1 MAPPTITILSA
12 MSFPRSAAKPCT
24 RRADAAS
31 GRMTRSMAT
40 LAGFGAILL
49 WATLALFTT
58 LSGAMPPLQLLA
70 MCFTIGG
77 GMGLVAGARRRG
89 WRSWRQPWPVWA
101 LGVGG
106 LFGYHLLY
114 VLALRAA
121 PPVQASLIAYLWPL
135 LIVLLATRVTGERL
149 RWHHLC
155 GALLGLAGAALI
167 VTGGRGID
175 VSADHA
181 PGYAIAYVAAF
192 FWAGYSVLS
201 RRVASVPTDAV
212 TGFCL
217 ATSGLSALAHLALE
231 ETVWPQGVEW
241 LAVLGLGL
249 GPVGLAFFLWD
260 IGVKRGDL
268 PVLGAASYAAPLLST
283 LVLIGTGQAEATWV
297 VGAACLLITGGA
309 ALAAKDMFS
318 KGPRSG

>member
-1 MAPPTITILSA
+1 
-12 MSFPRSAAKPCT
+12 
-24 RRADAAS
+24 
-31 GRMTRSMAT
+31 MTRNTAT
-40 LAGFGAILL
+40 LAGFGAVVL

-58 LSGAMPPLQLLA
+58 LSGQVPPLQLLA
-70 MCFTIGG
+70 MCFAIGG
-77 GMGLVAGARRRG
+77 AMGLAAGWRRRG
-89 WRSWRQPWPVWA
+89 WRAWVQPWPVWA

-135 LIVLLATRVTGERL
+135 LIVVLSSLGTGL
-149 RWHHLC
+149 RAHHLI
-155 GALLGLAGAALI
+155 GAMLGLAGAALI
-167 VTGGRGID
+167 VTGGQG
-175 VSADHA
+175 VSLSSEHA
-181 PGYAIAYVAAF
+181 TGYVTALVAAV

-201 RRVASVPTDAV
+201 RRVADVPTDAV

-217 ATSGLSALAHLALE
+217 ATSALSLVAHLMLE
-231 ETVWPQGVEW
+231 RTVMPQGAEW
-241 LAVLGLGL
+241 LAILGLGL

-283 LVLIGTGQAEATWV
+283 FVLIGAGQATLTWV
-297 VGAACLLITGGA
+297 VGVACLLITGGA
-309 ALAAKDMFS
+309 CLAAKDLIL
-318 KGPRSG
+318 RR

>member
-1 MAPPTITILSA
+1 
-12 MSFPRSAAKPCT
+12 
-24 RRADAAS
+24 
-31 GRMTRSMAT
+31 MAT
-40 LAGFGAILL
+40 LAGFGAVVL

-58 LSGAMPPLQLLA
+58 LSGQVPPLQLLA
-70 MCFTIGG
+70 MCFAIGG
-77 GMGLVAGARRRG
+77 AMGLAAGWRRRG
-89 WRSWRQPWPVWA
+89 WRAWAQPWPVWA

-135 LIVLLATRVTGERL
+135 LIVVLSSLGTGL
-149 RWHHLC
+149 RAHHLI
-155 GALLGLAGAALI
+155 GAMLGLAGAALL
-167 VTGGRGID
+167 VTGGQGI
-175 VSADHA
+175 SLSSEHA
-181 PGYAIAYVAAF
+181 TGYVTAFVAAF

-201 RRVASVPTDAV
+201 RRVADVPTDAV

-217 ATSGLSALAHLALE
+217 ATSALSLVAHLMLE
-231 ETVWPQGVEW
+231 RTVMPQGAEW
-241 LAVLGLGL
+241 LAILGLGL

-283 LVLIGTGQAEATWV
+283 FVLIGAGQATLTWV
-297 VGAACLLITGGA
+297 VGVACLLITGGA
-309 ALAAKDMFS
+309 CLAAKDLIL
-318 KGPRSG
+318 RR

>member
-1 MAPPTITILSA
+1 
-12 MSFPRSAAKPCT
+12 
-24 RRADAAS
+24 
-31 GRMTRSMAT
+31 MTRDMAT
-40 LAGFGAILL
+40 LAGFGAVVL

-58 LSGAMPPLQLLA
+58 LSGDVPPFQLLA
-70 MCFTIGG
+70 MCFAVGG
-77 GMGLVAGARRRG
+77 TMGLIAGWRRRG
-89 WRSWRQPWPVWA
+89 WTAWRQPWPVWA

-135 LIVLLATRVTGERL
+135 LIVLLSSLGTGL
-149 RWHHLC
+149 RAHHLI

-167 VTGGRGID
+167 VTGGQG
-175 VSADHA
+175 VALSSDHA
-181 PGYAIAYVAAF
+181 AGYAIAFVAAF

-201 RRVASVPTDAV
+201 RRFADVPTDAV

-217 ATSGLSALAHLALE
+217 ATAALSLVAHLALE
-231 ETVWPQGVEW
+231 STVVPQGTEW
-241 LAVLGLGL
+241 LAILGLGL

-268 PVLGAASYAAPLLST
+268 PVLGAASYGAPLLST
-283 LVLIGTGQAEATWV
+283 FVLIGAGQATLTWAV
-297 VGAACLLITGGA
+297 ALACLLITGGA
-309 ALAAKDMFS
+309 GLAAKDLIFRR
-318 KGPRSG
+318 P

>member
-1 MAPPTITILSA
+1 
-12 MSFPRSAAKPCT
+12 
-24 RRADAAS
+24 
-31 GRMTRSMAT
+31 MTRTMAT
-40 LAGFGAILL
+40 LAGFGAVVL

-58 LSGAMPPLQLLA
+58 LSGAVPPLQLLA
-70 MCFTIGG
+70 MCFAIGG
-77 GMGLVAGARRRG
+77 TMGLLAGARRRG
-89 WRSWRQPWPVWA
+89 WRSWWQPWPVWA

-135 LIVLLATRVTGERL
+135 LIVLFATSATGERL
-149 RWHHLC
+149 RAHHVA

-167 VTGGRGID
+167 VTGGRGIA
-175 VSADHA
+175 VSAEHVT
-181 PGYAIAYVAAF
+181 GYALALVAAV

-217 ATSGLSALAHLALE
+217 ATALLSTLAHLALE
-231 ETVWPQGVEW
+231 ATVWPEGIEW

-260 IGVKRGDL
+260 VGVKRGDL
-268 PVLGAASYAAPLLST
+268 AVLGAASYAAPLLST
-283 LVLIGTGQAEATWV
+283 LVLIGAGRAEATWV

-309 ALAAKDMFS
+309 LLAAKDLL
-318 KGPRSG
+318 RR

>member
-1 MAPPTITILSA
+1 
-12 MSFPRSAAKPCT
+12 
-24 RRADAAS
+24 
-31 GRMTRSMAT
+31 MAT
-40 LAGFGAILL
+40 LAGFGAVVL

-58 LSGAMPPLQLLA
+58 LSGDVPPFQLLA
-70 MCFTIGG
+70 MCFAVGG
-77 GMGLVAGARRRG
+77 TMGLIAGWRRRG
-89 WRSWRQPWPVWA
+89 WTAWRQPWPVWA

-135 LIVLLATRVTGERL
+135 LIVLLSSLGTGL
-149 RWHHLC
+149 RAHHLI

-167 VTGGRGID
+167 VTGGQG
-175 VSADHA
+175 VALSSDHA
-181 PGYAIAYVAAF
+181 AGYAIAFVAAF

-201 RRVASVPTDAV
+201 RRFADVPTDAV

-217 ATSGLSALAHLALE
+217 ATAALSLVAHLALE
-231 ETVWPQGVEW
+231 STVVPQGTEW
-241 LAVLGLGL
+241 LAILGLGL

-268 PVLGAASYAAPLLST
+268 PVLGAASYGAPLLST
-283 LVLIGTGQAEATWV
+283 FVLIGAGQATLTWAV
-297 VGAACLLITGGA
+297 ALACLLITGGA
-309 ALAAKDMFS
+309 GLAAKDLIFRR
-318 KGPRSG
+318 P

>member
-1 MAPPTITILSA
+1 
-12 MSFPRSAAKPCT
+12 
-24 RRADAAS
+24 
-31 GRMTRSMAT
+31 MTRNRAT
-40 LAGFGAILL
+40 LAGFGAVVL

-58 LSGAMPPLQLLA
+58 LSGDVPPLQLLA
-70 MCFTIGG
+70 MCFAVGG
-77 GMGLVAGARRRG
+77 TMGLLAGWRRKG

-114 VLALRAA
+114 VLALRNA

-135 LIVLLATRVTGERL
+135 LIVLLSSLGTGL
-149 RWHHLC
+149 RAHHLI
-155 GALLGLAGAALI
+155 GALAGAAGAALI
-167 VTGGRGID
+167 VTGGRGIAL
-175 VSADHA
+175 SSEHA
-181 PGYAIAYVAAF
+181 AGYLLALLAAV

-201 RRVASVPTDAV
+201 RRVATVPTDAV

-217 ATSGLSALAHLALE
+217 ATSALSFAAHLALE
-231 ETVWPQGVEW
+231 STVMPRGSEW
-241 LAVLGLGL
+241 LAIAGLGL

-283 LVLIGTGQAEATWV
+283 LVLIGAGRAEPTWTV
-297 VGAACLLITGGA
+297 AIACLLITCGA
-309 ALAAKDMFS
+309 SLAAKDLIL
-318 KGPRSG
+318 RRD